1 MQQINNPLKQA
12 VNSCDFI
19 RQPFA
24 GKSAGNCPE
33 PREFL
38 WNVFV
43 EKKKIFFPT
52 KEKTSE
58 LTEKHFFPQIF
69 LSILSK
75 KKVVFWHTLFI
86 MFLRE
91 KHDRNSVKSVDRFS
105 YKVFLTFFHCLG
117 YFSPQLLPSISLSL
131 SKLDLFYS

>member
-1 MQQINNPLKQA
+1 MAKISTGADIEHLSVSKISTIRWTEDCQA
-12 VNSCDFI
+12 VNFCEYI

-24 GKSAGNCPE
+24 GKSAGICPE

-38 WNVFV
+38 WDVFV
-43 EKKKIFFPT
+43 EKKNFFPT

-75 KKVVFWHTLFI
+75 KK
-86 MFLRE
+86 
-91 KHDRNSVKSVDRFS
+91 
-105 YKVFLTFFHCLG
+105 
-117 YFSPQLLPSISLSL
+117 
-131 SKLDLFYS
+131 